1 MEKLLLITPP
11 FVQVNCPYP
20 ATAYLKGYLTRQ
32 GYQAEQYDLSIELI
46 NRLFSRDI
54 LLRIFDSCTPEQMG
68 KDPHLERMYGLR
80 ERYLSTIDTVMEFLR
95 KGDNTLATLIC
106 NGEFLPQAGRFD
118 ATGSSTTFSA
128 TSVPL
133 TVRNFSARSTCK
145 T

>member
-1 MEKLLLITPP
+1 
-11 FVQVNCPYP
+11 
-20 ATAYLKGYLTRQ
+20 
-32 GYQAEQYDLSIELI
+32 
-46 NRLFSRDI
+46 
-54 LLRIFDSCTPEQMG
+54 MG

-118 ATGSSTTFSA
+118 AAGELDYFSA
-128 TSVPL
+128 TSASL

>member
-54 LLRIFDSCTPEQMG
+54 LLRIFDACTPEQMG
-68 KDPHLERMYGLR
+68 KDPNLERMYGLR

-95 KGDNTLATLIC
+95 KRDGST
-106 NGEFLPQAGRFD
+106 PP
-118 ATGSSTTFSA
+118 GSSTTFSA

-133 TVRNFSARSTCK
+133 TVRNFSARSICK